1 VFLNWLRQFTPPLG
15 YGVCVIINMRYKPE
29 MQREIS
35 TGRDNIL
42 TGSFSSLN
50 DGQKK
55 R

>member
-1 VFLNWLRQFTPPLG
+1 MNWLKQSTHPLG
-15 YGVCVIINMRYKPE
+15 YGVCVLINMRYKPE
-29 MQREIS
+29 MRKKTS